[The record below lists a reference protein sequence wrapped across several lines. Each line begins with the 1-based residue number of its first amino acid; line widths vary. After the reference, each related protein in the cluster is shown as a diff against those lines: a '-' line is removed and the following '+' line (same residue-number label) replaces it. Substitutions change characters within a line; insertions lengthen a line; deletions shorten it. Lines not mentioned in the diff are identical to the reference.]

1 MQKEKIKL
9 GSGKKRNE
17 TWITASIC
25 VSDAKEHS
33 YSFNGKEYVNIN
45 INIFKEPNQYDKDVA
60 ITLNDYKKSDT
71 DLSIK
76 I

>member
-9 GSGKKRNE
+9 GNGKKRNE